1 MKKNIGNGLAL
12 YPMPLV
18 LVGSMVDDKPNFTLV
33 GHLGI
38 MGHDHIMVS
47 MVKSHK
53 TNQGIRATKALSV
66 AVVDEAMLPKADY
79 MGCVSGNDTDKS
91 RVFACQTGETG
102 APIISEAPV
111 VMECRVEDTYELG
124 NFENFIC
131 SITAVHAEEDVL
143 DEQGRLD
150 YRKLKPVL
158 FEMPT
163 YEYLRTG
170 EVIGTCKTIRNEGDK
185 HE

>member
-1 MKKNIGNGLAL
+1 MKKNIGNSLAL

-18 LVGSMVDDKPNFTLV
+18 LVGAMVDGKPNYTLV

-47 MVKSHK
+47 MVKAHK
-53 TNQGIRATKALSV
+53 TNRGIRATKALTV
-66 AVVDEAMLPKADY
+66 AIVDESMLPKADY

-91 RVFACQTGETG
+91 QVFAYQPGESG
-102 APIISEAPV
+102 APVINEALV
-111 VMECRVEDTYELG
+111 VMECRVEDIYELG
-124 NFENFIC
+124 AFENFIC
-131 SITAVHAEEDVL
+131 SIAAVHAEESVL
-143 DEQGRLD
+143 DRQGRLD

-163 YEYLRTG
+163 YEYLSTG
-170 EVIGTCKTIRNEGDK
+170 EVIGRCKTFGTR
-185 HE
+185 